1 MTMTTEEL
9 EKETLA
15 VIGKVMAQSRK
26 IIDEQRMKIAD
37 LQAANKAMML
47 QANTDGGNAQPV
59 QPSALQRLEEWRK
72 AGDHT
77 RAYSVQA
84 GHGVFVIWRYDNGH
98 RLEKCTGSTLEN
110 SIQSALNE
118 AKETN
123 HD

>member
-9 EKETLA
+9 EKETLD

-47 QANTDGGNAQPV
+47 QANTDGGNAHPA
-59 QPSALQRLEEWRK
+59 QPSALQRLEEWQK
-72 AGDHT
+72 DAPQT

-84 GHGVFVIWRYDNGH
+84 GKNVYVVWLYVNGY
-98 RLEKCTGSTLEN
+98 RIGK
-110 SIQSALNE
+110 SIAGTIADAINAALDE
-118 AKETN
+118 AEGGE
-123 HD
+123 

>member
-1 MTMTTEEL
+1 MTTEEL

-59 QPSALQRLEEWRK
+59 QPSALQRLDDWWNADEMNGYVIRSRIDYVEVILWRDGADEETHGS
-72 AGDHT
+72 GD
-77 RAYSVQA
+77 
-84 GHGVFVIWRYDNGH
+84 
-98 RLEKCTGSTLEN
+98 TLADAIN
-110 SIQSALNE
+110 AALGAAE
-118 AKETN
+118 ASN
-123 HD
+123 D